1 MAEDAKVLAARRIP
15 RALSVTMQVISLIC
29 RFSSTSGFCL
39 AIMRIAES
47 LIRELASTMPST
59 SRSVR
64 STTSRSTGP
73 VSEVSESSSVA
84 RLRTASYAPLMISP

>member
-1 MAEDAKVLAARRIP
+1 MP
-15 RALSVTMQVISLIC
+15 RGLSVTTQDVSVIC

-47 LIRELASTMPST
+47 LIRELASTTPST
-59 SRSVR
+59 RSSVR

-73 VSEVSESSSVA
+73 VSDVSESSSA
-84 RLRTASYAPLMISP
+84 

>member
-1 MAEDAKVLAARRIP
+1 M
-15 RALSVTMQVISLIC
+15 IC

-47 LIRELASTMPST
+47 LIRELASTTPST
-59 SRSVR
+59 RSSVR

-73 VSEVSESSSVA
+73 VSEVSESSSA
-84 RLRTASYAPLMISP
+84 